1 MYENADRK
9 NPSAIAP
16 SGKKHFPQVK
26 MVHVACLLAIPELNG
41 HETGLAVLGVHNL
54 ANSKCLQLTDQK
66 AAQQTA
72 KKTLR
77 DCLPAKD
84 TLLR

>member
-41 HETGLAVLGVHNL
+41 HVAGLTINRIRDL
-54 ANSKCLQLTDQK
+54 AKGRSNC
-66 AAQQTA
+66 
-72 KKTLR
+72 
-77 DCLPAKD
+77 CW
-84 TLLR
+84 